1 VKEFFQKNEGIV
13 RDGLVALKK
22 CEPTDVAFRY
32 DNDFT
37 VNVNVNV
44 KGRYAGRFYAQQLP
58 GCCGVAIV
66 YDMGSNERGLGRLLL
81 DWLEKS
87 VRAAGYAMLLG
98 TTNNEQERMNN
109 ILPLR
114 GWVRHKRF
122 VNARTE
128 NECYVWS
135 KRLMTSDEAHGF
147 YERDEYGDIVE
158 EDEVPIGV

>member
-1 VKEFFQKNEGIV
+1 VIEFFQKNEGIV

-22 CEPTDVAFRY
+22 CKPTDVAFKY
-32 DNDFT
+32 DDA
-37 VNVNVNV
+37 VNVDI
-44 KGRYAGRFYAQQLP
+44 KGRYAGHFFAQQLP

-66 YDMGSNERGLGRLLL
+66 YELTSNERGVGRLLL
-81 DWLEKS
+81 DWVEKS
-87 VRAAGYAMLLG
+87 VRAAGYAMIIG
-98 TTNNEQERMNN
+98 TTNNEQERMNK

-147 YERDEYGDIVE
+147 YERDEFGDIVE
-158 EDEVPIGV
+158 EEEEEEVPLGV